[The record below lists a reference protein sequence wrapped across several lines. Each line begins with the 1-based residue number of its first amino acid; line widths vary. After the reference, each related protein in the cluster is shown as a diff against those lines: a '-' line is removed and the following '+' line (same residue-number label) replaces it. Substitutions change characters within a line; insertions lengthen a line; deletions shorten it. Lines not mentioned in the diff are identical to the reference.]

1 VITITGARLPTWP
14 TVRSIMRILPAIARP
29 SLLALALASAACDD
43 DEETGDACTP
53 DDLDGVIGGDVTF
66 EVTIGDDAFSPRIL
80 TAQNRAAVTLTLT
93 NDSNEARGFFV
104 ECLPTPND
112 DGCPSDS
119 CFPDDARLDPI
130 EPGASAIA
138 EFEVPIVE
146 GAYTIVSAPGE
157 TEPSAQFIVK

>member
-1 VITITGARLPTWP
+1 
-14 TVRSIMRILPAIARP
+14 MRIFPAIART
-29 SLLALALASAACDD
+29 SVLVVALSAAACGH
-43 DEETGDACTP
+43 DEETSGDACEP

-66 EVTIGDDAFSPRIL
+66 QVTLGDDAFSPRIL

-93 NDSNEARGFFV
+93 NDSSEARGFFV

-112 DGCPSDS
+112 DGCPEES
-119 CFPDDARLDPI
+119 CFPDEARIEPI
-130 EPGASAIA
+130 EHGASVTA

>member
-1 VITITGARLPTWP
+1 MRSFPVLAR
-14 TVRSIMRILPAIARP
+14 A
-29 SLLALALASAACDD
+29 SLFALALSSSACGD
-43 DEETGDACTP
+43 DEGNGGDACAP

-66 EVTIGDDAFSPRIL
+66 EVTLGDDAFSPRIL

-93 NDSNEARGFFV
+93 NDSSGARGFFV

-112 DGCPSDS
+112 DGCPTES
-119 CFPDDARLDPI
+119 CFPDEARIEPI
-130 EPGASAIA
+130 EPGTSATA
-138 EFEVPIVE
+138 EFEVPLVE